1 MIITDLSYAD
11 AINSHDISMLNL
23 QGGGRA
29 KPYAFANSVAA
40 GDASGGNYAAVFTA
54 TNASAQTSPFGATAF
69 STASSTA
76 IAKG

>member
-11 AINSHDISMLNL
+11 SLESPDISMLNL
-23 QGGGRA
+23 QGGGRI

-40 GDASGGNYAAVFTA
+40 GDAIGGKYAAVFTA
-54 TNASAQTSPFGATAF
+54 TNVSVQTSPFGATAF

>member
-1 MIITDLSYAD
+1 MIITNLSYAD
-11 AINSHDISMLNL
+11 SIESNDILTLNL
-23 QGGGRA
+23 QGGRRT

-40 GDASGGNYAAVFTA
+40 GDAIGGKYAAVFTA
-54 TNASAQTSPFGATAF
+54 TNVSAQTSPFGATAF

>member
-1 MIITDLSYAD
+1 MIITDLFYAD
-11 AINSHDISMLNL
+11 LIESHNSSMLNL
-23 QGGGRA
+23 QGGGRV

-40 GDASGGNYAAVFTA
+40 GDASGGIYAAVFLA
-54 TNASAQTSPFGATAF
+54 TNVSVQTSPFGATAF

>member
-1 MIITDLSYAD
+1 MIIENLSYAD
-11 AINSHDISMLNL
+11 SIESHTILMLNL
-23 QGGGRA
+23 QGGRRI

-40 GDASGGNYAAVFTA
+40 GDAIGGKYAAVFTA

-76 IAKG
+76 IARG